1 MAREGSRRAG
11 CSRQAGARG
20 GGRRRPPTW
29 EVSDSD
35 GEGPAGAEARAR
47 ARGPAEERRAATE
60 ERRAAAEALRPE
72 QALRRV
78 AVRVDPGAGSAG
90 GDGGTSEPP
99 PPELGRFPSRAAA
112 WSAGGRAQAGGRLS
126 AARPC

>member
-1 MAREGSRRAG
+1 MARESSGRAG
-11 CSRQAGARG
+11 CSRQAGAWG

-35 GEGPAGAEARAR
+35 GESPAGAEAGAR
-47 ARGPAEERRAATE
+47 ARGPAEERRAA
-60 ERRAAAEALRPE
+60 AEALRPE
-72 QALRRV
+72 RALRRV
-78 AVRVDPGAGSAG
+78 AVRVDPGAG

-99 PPELGRFPSRAAA
+99 PPHPDLGRFPSRAAA

-126 AARPC
+126 AARRC